1 MTWPQ
6 NAAMIRRRL
15 GIPQFLVMQ
24 KQTFKSYDDFLAR
37 YRAEVPDRFNFAFD
51 VVDRIAAEDPTRR
64 AMIHIDDREVRRD
77 YDIRFFSEES
87 SRLAAGLA
95 RHGIGKGDRVV
106 LMLYRRVEFW
116 SFLLAVHKLGA
127 VAVPLPAKVSV
138 KDIEYRLQFGQ
149 IQAAI
154 IDETMAGKVEEA
166 RATCPTVRLTVH
178 VGDDPEPAGWIR
190 LDALRAAGQDGAGA
204 VRKTAGG
211 ADPLFVFFSSGTTGA
226 PKMVQHD
233 HNYALGHM
241 VTAMYWHD
249 LRPGDIHLTVADS
262 GWAKAAWGKLYG
274 QWLAGGTVFAYDF
287 RGKFDAH
294 KFLELMAKHKVTTF
308 CAPPTVYRLMIHQH
322 LKQYDLSSLRHCTSA
337 GELLNRDIFDTWKAA
352 TGLPLYEGYGQ
363 TETTLQIATFPFM
376 KIKPGSMGRP
386 CPDWDVVLLD
396 EKDQPVPV
404 GQEAEICIRLNGK
417 RPIGFFCGYDGD
429 PELTNSVIRNG
440 FYHTGDKAYAD
451 ADGYYWFLGRND
463 DLIKSSGYRIGP
475 FEVESVLATH
485 PAVRESA
492 VTGLPDAVRGQI
504 VKATVVLA
512 PGYEPSEQLVHDL
525 QEHVKSITA
534 GYKYPRIIE
543 FVEELPKTISGKIRR
558 AEIRARDALTYSVV
572 KHEKGKKL

>member
-1 MTWPQ
+1 
-6 NAAMIRRRL
+6 
-15 GIPQFLVMQ
+15 MQ
-24 KQTFKSYDDFLAR
+24 KKKFESYEDFRAR
-37 YRAEVPDRFNFAFD
+37 YQSELPENFNFAFD
-51 VVDRIAAEDPTRR
+51 VVDHIAAENPERR
-64 AMIHIDDREVRRD
+64 AMIHVDDAETRRE
-77 YDIRFFSEES
+77 YNFRFFSEES
-87 SRLAAGLA
+87 SLLAAGLA
-95 RHGIGKGDRVV
+95 KRGIGKGDRVV

-116 SFLLAVHKLGA
+116 TVLLAVHKLGA

-149 IQAAI
+149 IKAAVV
-154 IDETMAGKVEEA
+154 DDSMADKVEEA
-166 RATCPTVRLTVH
+166 HATCPTLQLGVH
-178 VGDDPEPAGWIR
+178 VGDGTPPKGWI
-190 LDALRAAGQDGAGA
+190 DFNTLRADGKAGA
-204 VRKTAGG
+204 AGIRKNAGG
-211 ADPLFVFFSSGTTGA
+211 TDPMFVFFSSGTTGA
-226 PKMVQHD
+226 PKMVRHD
-233 HNYALGHM
+233 HNYALGHV

-249 LRPGDIHLTVADS
+249 LRPDDIHLTIADS

-274 QWLAGGTVFAYDF
+274 QWIAGAAVFVYDF

-294 KFLELMAKHKVTTF
+294 KFLELMAKHRVTTF

-322 LKQYDLSSLRHCTSA
+322 LKQYDLSALRHCTSA
-337 GELLNRDIFDTWKAA
+337 GELLNRDIYDAWKKA

-396 EKDQPVPV
+396 EKDQPALV
-404 GQEAEICIRLNGK
+404 GEEAEICIRLNGK
-417 RPIGFFCGYDGD
+417 RPVGFFYGYDGD
-429 PELTNSVIRNG
+429 PDLTHSVIRNG
-440 FYHTGDKAYAD
+440 YYHTGDKAYMD

-512 PGYEPSEQLVHDL
+512 PNYKPSEELVHEL

-543 FVEELPKTISGKIRR
+543 FVDELPKTISGKIRR
-558 AEIRARDALTYSVV
+558 AEIRARDALTYAAV
-572 KHEKGKKL
+572 KIEKGMKR

>member
-1 MTWPQ
+1 MWP
-6 NAAMIRRRL
+6 ASEVPAT
-15 GIPQFLVMQ
+15 VMQ
-24 KQTFKSYDDFLAR
+24 KESFASYDDFIRR
-37 YRAEVPDRFNFAFD
+37 YRADVPAHFNFAFD
-51 VVDRIAAEDPTRR
+51 VVDRIAAESPTRR
-64 AMIHIDDREVRRD
+64 AMIHVDDGEARRA
-77 YDIRFFSEES
+77 YDFRFFSEES
-87 SRLAAGLA
+87 SLLAAGLA
-95 RHGIGKGDRVV
+95 KQGMAKGDRVV

-116 SFLLAVHKLGA
+116 TCLLALHKLGA

-138 KDIEYRLQFGQ
+138 KDIEYRLQFGR
-149 IQAAI
+149 IKGAI
-154 IDETMAGKVEEA
+154 IDESMADKVDKA
-166 RATCPTVRLTVH
+166 RATCPTVQLAVQ
-178 VGDDPEPAGWIR
+178 VGGSRPPKGWI
-190 LDALRAAGQDGAGA
+190 DFGALRASGQDGAGSI
-204 VRKTAGG
+204 RKTASGS
-211 ADPLFVFFSSGTTGA
+211 DPLFVFFSSGTTGA

-233 HNYALGHM
+233 HNYALGHC

-249 LRPGDIHLTVADS
+249 LRPDDIHLTIADS

-274 QWLAGGTVFAYDF
+274 QWVAGATVFVYDF

-294 KFLELMAKHKVTTF
+294 KFLELMARHRVTTF

-322 LKQYDLSSLRHCTSA
+322 LKQYDLSALRQCTSA
-337 GELLNRDIFDTWKAA
+337 GELLNRDIFDAWKKA
-352 TGLPLYEGYGQ
+352 TGLSLYEGYGQ

-376 KIKPGSMGRP
+376 KVKPGSMGRP

-396 EKDQPVPV
+396 ERDEPVPV
-404 GQEAEICIRLNGK
+404 GQEAEICIRLGK
-417 RPIGFFCGYDGD
+417 NHPLGFFHGYDGD

-440 FYHTGDKAYAD
+440 YYHTGDKAYVD

-512 PGYEPSEQLVHDL
+512 PGYAPSEELVQEL
-525 QEHVKSITA
+525 QDHVKSITA

-558 AEIRARDALTYSVV
+558 AEIRARDALTYPTV
-572 KHEKGKKL
+572 KRS